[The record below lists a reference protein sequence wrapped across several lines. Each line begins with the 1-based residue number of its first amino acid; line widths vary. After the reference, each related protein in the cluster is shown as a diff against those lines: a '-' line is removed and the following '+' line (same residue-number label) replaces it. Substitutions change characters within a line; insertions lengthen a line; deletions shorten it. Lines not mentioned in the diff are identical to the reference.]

1 MPNRNSE
8 IKQFFEDMLSNFL
21 EWDGV
26 YKIDSIDRALLKT
39 EANSL
44 YQISKDIDK
53 NLRSRFVIT
62 AKNEDLDIIGE
73 GMNRPRL
80 AGESDS
86 DYRKRLIVN
95 DTFFND
101 STVQGIKNALRGYY
115 GIDIDNDNDNED
127 DTRLIELYKEAL
139 CCGDELNN
147 DVKFLG
153 EEVKEGAIAIHLL
166 MVQEGSEVIITREE
180 LFEKIYQ
187 TRAAGI
193 LLYLYWHGT
202 EYDNIRKKLQ
212 DKTTLVSLVKNTEL
226 GDSNKKIL
234 SDNKSLGLPIL
245 QRHDVFDVRT
255 KGNNISNEYEILVG
269 TNEGAADIQY
279 GNIQSTEN
287 NESGKRF
294 EDDISSGLMRS
305 RRVHRLL
312 NGESF
317 SLPKDFQTPLRVGQR
332 EKIILFNHTENTT
345 KEIMRIEPS
354 NSHNIR
360 IKIEDGTTFYKAI
373 LQTIPKEY
381 NGDDL
386 LYFGDNILT
395 DYLLE
400 GVWYNI
406 NEKLLIED
414 ADIELSYDANIDEYA
429 VNGYYISPP
438 IHIDNITK
446 FGMVKW
452 VYNTGDTRVQI
463 RTGLTEEYLKELGDN
478 ENWGQEYTTNTGEFI
493 QESINNF
500 FQFKIT
506 LNGSIYESP
515 IFRLEE
521 FFIEYWDIP
530 LIEIEEIFDNVES
543 GNDLIS
549 AMSSS
554 IIGSTNLQLA
564 NSRGNGGSNPFLEL
578 NKCYWIT
585 DIKPI
590 RQSKIRNR
598 RWTLFYGV
606 KTILT
611 DYFNRDAIHQYY
623 RQVNLL

>member
-8 IKQFFEDMLSNFL
+8 IKQLFEDMLSNFL

-26 YKIDSIDRALLKT
+26 YQLDSIDRALLKT

-44 YQISKDIDK
+44 YKISKDIDK
-53 NLRSRFVIT
+53 NLRSRFIIT

-80 AGESDS
+80 AGESDT
-86 DYRKRLIVN
+86 DYRKRLIIN

-115 GIDIDNDNDNED
+115 GIDVDNDNQD
-127 DTRLIELYKEAL
+127 DTRVIELYKEAL
-139 CCGDELNN
+139 RCGDELNN

-153 EEVKEGAIAIHLL
+153 EEVVAGAIEIHLL

-202 EYDNIRKKLQ
+202 EYDNVRKKLR
-212 DKTTLVSLVKNTEL
+212 DKTSLVSLIKEAEL
-226 GDSNKKIL
+226 GDSDKKIA

-255 KGNNISNEYEILVG
+255 KGNDISNEYDILVG
-269 TNEGAADIQY
+269 TDEGAAEIQHT
-279 GNIQSTEN
+279 NIQSTEN

-294 EDDISSGLMRS
+294 EDDISNGLMKS

-317 SLPKDFQTPLRVGQR
+317 ALPKDFQTPLRVGQR
-332 EKIILFNHTENTT
+332 EKIVLFNHTENTT

-373 LQTIPKEY
+373 LQTVPKEY

-406 NEKLLIED
+406 DEKILIED
-414 ADIELSYDANIDEYA
+414 ADIELAYDANLDEY
-429 VNGYYISPP
+429 VTNGYYISPP

-463 RTGLTEEYLKELGDN
+463 RTGATEAYLEGLGDN
-478 ENWGQEYTTNTGEFI
+478 DNWGQEYVINTGEFI
-493 QESINNF
+493 QENIDSF
-500 FQFKIT
+500 FQFKIS
-506 LNGSIYESP
+506 LYGSIYESP
-515 IFRLEE
+515 VFRLEE

-530 LIEIEEIFDNVES
+530 LIDIEEVFDNVES

-554 IIGSTNLQLA
+554 IIGSTYLQLA
-564 NSRGNGGSNPFLEL
+564 NSRGNGGSDPSLEL
-578 NKCYWIT
+578 NKSYWIT
-585 DIKPI
+585 DVKPI

-611 DYFNRDAIHQYY
+611 DYFSRDTIHQYE
-623 RQVNLL
+623 RQVEVL